1 MSSATHLEHKTLTFI
16 LAGGEGER
24 LYPLTA
30 DQPKPVVP
38 FGGVFRIIDFT
49 LSNVLNSGL
58 RRIYVLTQYKHERLH
73 SYVRDGWPQLCN
85 EFRRDYGEEMVC
97 LPPSGG
103 KRYRG
108 TADAV
113 FQNLHTIERSSAEY
127 VLIVSG
133 DQVYHMDYG
142 ELLYRHASSGADLTM
157 AAVQYPVELAASHG
171 VIEADPSGRA
181 IGFEEKPVSPRSL
194 QSNPEKALVNM
205 GVYVFSKTVLIETL
219 RKNAELND
227 SDDFG
232 RNILPVVIR
241 SGRAVVFP
249 FDGYWRDVATLDGYY
264 QTNLDLLLTGAA
276 LDPYENAAWPTR
288 TLAGPKSLQRSWL
301 ASESRVS
308 LDATLSACEVWMS
321 IVSTGAR
328 IDADAQLEAA
338 VVLPGA
344 HIGSGAK
351 IRNAIVAEKAV
362 VSPHARI
369 GYDAEA
375 DWSQFPVSENGI
387 VIVGVSEPD
396 RPRVPR
402 QARRAVKA
410 PRSLALVRPRE
421 IPRRMS

>member
-1 MSSATHLEHKTLTFI
+1 MSSATHLESKTLTFI

-30 DQPKPVVP
+30 NKPKPVVP

-58 RRIYVLTQYKHERLH
+58 RRIYVLTQYKHERLQ
-73 SYVRDGWPQLCN
+73 SYVREGWTQLCT
-85 EFRRDYGEEMVC
+85 EFRQDYGEDMMC
-97 LPPSGG
+97 LPPVSG

-113 FQNLHTIERSSAEY
+113 FQNLDTIERSSAEY

-142 ELLYRHASSGADLTM
+142 QLLDRHHTSGADVTM
-157 AAVQYPVELAASHG
+157 ATVQYP
-171 VIEADPSGRA
+171 DM
-181 IGFEEKPVSPRSL
+181 
-194 QSNPEKALVNM
+194 NLVNM
-205 GVYVFSKTVLIETL
+205 GVYAFRKKALIEAL
-219 RKNAELND
+219 RKNADFSD
-227 SDDFG
+227 SHDFAKD
-232 RNILPVVIR
+232 ILPAMIG
-241 SGRAVVFP
+241 SGRSTTFQ
-249 FDGYWRDVATLDGYY
+249 FGGYWRDVGTLDLYY
-264 QTNLDLLLTGAA
+264 QTNLDLLFTGAD

-288 TLAGPKSLQRSWL
+288 TLAGSKSLQRSWL

-308 LDATLSACEVWMS
+308 VDATINACEVWMS

-328 IDADAQLEAA
+328 IDADAELEAA
-338 VVLPGA
+338 IVLPGA

-351 IRNAIVAEKAV
+351 IRRAIVTENAV

-375 DWSQFPVSENGI
+375 DRSQFPVSKNGI
-387 VIVGVSEPD
+387 VIVDAPD
-396 RPRVPR
+396 PGR
-402 QARRAVKA
+402 QRASWQGSRL
-410 PRSLALVRPRE
+410 P
-421 IPRRMS
+421 

>member
-1 MSSATHLEHKTLTFI
+1 MSSATHLEGKTLTFI

-58 RRIYVLTQYKHERLH
+58 RRIYMLTQYKHERLH

-85 EFRRDYGEEMVC
+85 EFRRDYGEDMMC

-108 TADAV
+108 PADAV
-113 FQNLHTIERSSAEY
+113 FQNLETIEKSSAEY

-142 ELLYRHASSGADLTM
+142 ELLDRHATSGADLTM
-157 AAVQYPVELAASHG
+157 AAVPYPIELAASLG
-171 VIEADPSGRA
+171 VIEADPGGRA
-181 IGFEEKPVSPRSL
+181 IGFEEKPVSPCPL

-205 GVYVFSKTVLIETL
+205 GVYVFGKAALMGAL
-219 RKNAELND
+219 RKNAELNG

-232 RNILPVVIR
+232 KSILPALIR
-241 SGRAVVFP
+241 SGRAVVFE
-249 FDGYWRDVATLDGYY
+249 FGGYWGDVGTLDSYY
-264 QTNLDLLLTGAA
+264 QTNLDLLLAGAA

-308 LDATLSACEVWMS
+308 LDATLAACEVWMS

-328 IDADAQLEAA
+328 IDADAELEAA

-362 VSPHARI
+362 VSPHARV
-369 GYDAEA
+369 GYDAEV
-375 DWSQFPVSENGI
+375 DRSQFPVSENGI
-387 VIVGVSEPD
+387 VIIGASAPA
-396 RPRVPR
+396 RPRVLPQTPR
-402 QARRAVKA
+402 AIRR
-410 PRSLALVRPRE
+410 LD
-421 IPRRMS
+421 